1 MTARGKFS
9 LKATVDVNYGNSAN
23 ARWVDIW
30 AAAVAVT
37 TLCTFRGYAGT
48 SSAPSGFSV
57 IVNIASKGLGSGNE
71 TASS

>member
-1 MTARGKFS
+1 MTALGELS
-9 LKATVDVNYGNSAN
+9 LRVTIDVKKGISAN

-37 TLCTFRGYAGT
+37 TLCTAKGYAGT

-57 IVNIASKGLGSGNE
+57 IVDIGLKGLGSGNE

>member
-1 MTARGKFS
+1 MTALGK
-9 LKATVDVNYGNSAN
+9 LALRVTVDVKNGNSAN

-37 TLCTFRGYAGT
+37 TICIAKGFAGT
-48 SSAPSGFSV
+48 SSVPSGFSV
-57 IVNIASKGLGSGNE
+57 TVDLDLKGLGSGNE

>member
-1 MTARGKFS
+1 MAALSQFS
-9 LKATVDVNYGNSAN
+9 LKVTVDVKNGNSAN

-37 TLCTFRGYAGT
+37 TLCTATGYAGT

-57 IVNIASKGLGSGNE
+57 IVDIGSKGLGSGNE